1 MLDKRLV
8 LLSALGLCA
17 CNPVPRPDTPS
28 TSAPTVAPS
37 SAASVAGTAPAPA
50 QSEPAAP
57 AASAQVPAAPSA
69 SPEVAALAPA
79 AATPPATPSA
89 PVAPVSPLP
98 RSARVA
104 HASQRRVAARPEA
117 DSTSAELSGRI
128 ELIGKSGQPIS
139 AGDMANTLV
148 YFVPASGTSRVHAG
162 TYTVYTVNRDFKP
175 EAMAIPL
182 GSTVKFVNLDQIRHN
197 VFSVTPGGAFDLGF
211 QAAGQTA
218 THSFDRAGL
227 MLISCNVHRSMEL
240 DLLVVP
246 SPYRTTASADGHF
259 SLRHLPPG
267 PGALYV
273 WNPRGELQ
281 KRSVTAPLGDL
292 HERVVISKPA
302 IVTDINPEPGP

>member
-1 MLDKRLV
+1 
-8 LLSALGLCA
+8 
-17 CNPVPRPDTPS
+17 
-28 TSAPTVAPS
+28 
-37 SAASVAGTAPAPA
+37 
-50 QSEPAAP
+50 
-57 AASAQVPAAPSA
+57 
-69 SPEVAALAPA
+69 
-79 AATPPATPSA
+79 
-89 PVAPVSPLP
+89 VSPLP
-98 RSARVA
+98 RIARVA
-104 HASQRRVAARPEA
+104 HASQRSVAARPEA

-148 YFVPASGTSRVHAG
+148 YFVPASGTSRVQAG

-197 VFSVTPGGAFDLGF
+197 VFSVTPGAAFDLGF

-292 HERVVISKPA
+292 HERVIISKPA
-302 IVTDINPEPGP
+302 IVADINPEPGP

>member
-1 MLDKRLV
+1 
-8 LLSALGLCA
+8 
-17 CNPVPRPDTPS
+17 
-28 TSAPTVAPS
+28 
-37 SAASVAGTAPAPA
+37 
-50 QSEPAAP
+50 
-57 AASAQVPAAPSA
+57 
-69 SPEVAALAPA
+69 
-79 AATPPATPSA
+79 
-89 PVAPVSPLP
+89 
-98 RSARVA
+98 
-104 HASQRRVAARPEA
+104 
-117 DSTSAELSGRI
+117 
-128 ELIGKSGQPIS
+128 
-139 AGDMANTLV
+139 MANTLV
-148 YFVPASGTSRVHAG
+148 YFVPASGMSKVQAG

-175 EAMAIPL
+175 EATAVPL

-197 VFSVTPGGAFDLGF
+197 VFSVTPGAAFDLGF

-218 THSFDRAGL
+218 MHRFDRTGL

-259 SLRHLPPG
+259 SLHHLPPG

-302 IVTDINPEPGP
+302 IVADINPEPGP